1 VDANGQPTANSAQPG
16 SGAAVAA
23 PGLRT
28 GLNPAAAAFVPT
40 AAQLI
45 AGSSAGSA
53 PASSAQASEHQP
65 GAQQASRKRSRSDDR
80 LQEQGSPSKRAIS
93 DGGIECSAGGF
104 NYIDIAGSLQP
115 SADKQSHEGVSI
127 PGIDM
132 EMASPKLAAYA
143 EPQCNGSSSHTDLV
157 DTLPSGTD
165 GLQPAQSNNL
175 LPDGAT
181 ALTNRAQP
189 AGAAALSYGVHAVT
203 AASQA
208 EGMQQA
214 SSLGA
219 APAHATG
226 LVNGVATAGSAVLPN
241 GGQAAGSSALH
252 GHPSVA
258 SEEGELLADMQ
269 ALEEAYKPQAAAD
282 PAAASERLKKWHAG
296 QIEQKRAAEGPSNP
310 AAAQPDQEAGA
321 DELEAE
327 LEGLDEPV
335 QSKQV
340 HIDPAVAIERRKKL
354 QQQLQALSAQKAA

>member
-1 VDANGQPTANSAQPG
+1 MQPA
-16 SGAAVAA
+16 
-23 PGLRT
+23 
-28 GLNPAAAAFVPT
+28 
-40 AAQLI
+40 
-45 AGSSAGSA
+45 
-53 PASSAQASEHQP
+53 
-65 GAQQASRKRSRSDDR
+65 
-80 LQEQGSPSKRAIS
+80 
-93 DGGIECSAGGF
+93 
-104 NYIDIAGSLQP
+104 
-115 SADKQSHEGVSI
+115 ADKQSHEGVSI

-132 EMASPKLAAYA
+132 EVESPKLTAYA

-165 GLQPAQSNNL
+165 GLQPTQSNSL
-175 LPDGAT
+175 LPNGAT

-189 AGAAALSYGVHAVT
+189 AGAAALSHGLHAET

-214 SSLGA
+214 PSLGA

-226 LVNGVATAGSAVLPN
+226 LANGVATAGSAALPN

-252 GHPSVA
+252 GQLSVA

-269 ALEEAYKPQAAAD
+269 ALEEAYNPQAAAD
-282 PAAASERLKKWHAG
+282 PAAASERLKKWQAG
-296 QIEQKRAAEGPSNP
+296 QIKQNDAGGLSNP
-310 AAAQPDQEAGA
+310 AAAQPDQESGA

-335 QSKQV
+335 QTKQV